1 MKVELSE
8 PAGLDIDR
16 IDAWWRANRDDRNL
30 FRDELL
36 EALKHIE
43 YTPKLGTSYETNELD
58 TPVRY
63 VILKKTKHQ
72 LYYTIEG
79 DTVWVLAI
87 WSSVTGR
94 PPSLRR

>member
-8 PAGLDIDR
+8 PAELDIDR
-16 IDAWWRANRDDRNL
+16 IDAWWRANRDHRNL

-36 EALKHIE
+36 AALKHIE
-43 YTPKLGTSYETNELD
+43 HTPELGTLYETDELD
-58 TPVRY
+58 SPLRY
-63 VILKKTKHQ
+63 VLLKKTKHQ

-79 DTVWVLAI
+79 DTVWVLTI

-94 PPSLRR
+94 SPPLHR